1 MNTVKYLKL
10 AGLNLAI
17 VFSAVICYSPGLLD
31 LRPSDPGVIR
41 PGMSIFLALVL
52 LFAFFYGNH
61 ELLSDPKRTRVST
74 DTIDD
79 IKKAGTVLKSY
90 FTSRPL
96 GDTARTASEQLR
108 RMDNLFANTEN
119 IIGEK
124 FEKGSLS
131 WGKYD
136 AIVKSA
142 EKSAVSNVVA
152 MANRMQ
158 IFADRDYE
166 KLARYKEDT
175 IPDDIQQKQL
185 QLYEDNLKKIKEA
198 IALNEELLLKI
209 ETLMFELSSENN
221 NEEHDEI
228 LEEIEKLTQEVKLYS

>member
-1 MNTVKYLKL
+1 MKNINYVKL
-10 AGLNLAI
+10 ALLNLGVA
-17 VFSAVICYSPGLLD
+17 FTSVICYSPGLLN

-41 PGMSIFLALVL
+41 PGMSIFMALVI

-61 ELLSDPKRTRVST
+61 ELLSEPKRSRVSK
-74 DTIDD
+74 DSVSD
-79 IKKAGTVLKSY
+79 IKKAGMLLKSY

-96 GDTARTASEQLR
+96 GDTARVANDQLR
-108 RMDNLFANTEN
+108 RMTNLFENTEN

-124 FEKGSLS
+124 FEKGSMS
-131 WGKYD
+131 WSKYD

-158 IFADRDYE
+158 IFGEREYE
-166 KLARYKEDT
+166 KLTRYKDDQ
-175 IPDDIQQKQL
+175 IPDDIQEKQL
-185 QLYEDNLKKIKEA
+185 QLYEENLQKIKDA

-209 ETLMFELSSENN
+209 ETLMFELSSENDV
-221 NEEHDEI
+221 EEHDEI
-228 LEEIEKLTQEVKLYS
+228 LEEIEKLTKEVKLYS